1 MAEDSGLY
9 LKRDGTQRRDKTIR
23 LLGQQSQEKQRLGAV
38 ISQAGLSTNRVA
50 RSTEQRELVLP
61 TRRARASFIGWGLC
75 VGSHSPKEKRG
86 RGLGNREGGFRSSC
100 KFLTVPLT
108 LPILRFDSSLSYLC
122 PGASI
127 HAGVCFLLVGQLKLH
142 LEPGQNF
149 NDMADFMSSILDF
162 LSVL

>member
-1 MAEDSGLY
+1 MCWVY
-9 LKRDGTQRRDKTIR
+9 R
-23 LLGQQSQEKQRLGAV
+23 
-38 ISQAGLSTNRVA
+38 
-50 RSTEQRELVLP
+50 
-61 TRRARASFIGWGLC
+61 
-75 VGSHSPKEKRG
+75 PKEKRG
-86 RGLGNREGGFRSSC
+86 RGLGNREGVFRSSC

-162 LSVL
+162 LSILQVPPNIPPFLLQEMGQGSLLL